1 MRNNE
6 SESVVISAPMSF
18 TGSAQRIFKITN
30 VDNQLLKWLLLVP
43 LSLLITLTVWSFVL
57 IWYIIFGIWLIP
69 YRLIRRSQRKAKRD
83 KLRHQELLSAVREN
97 DSVNQKRQLTDEEII
112 TVILPTIN
120 NDGK

>member
-6 SESVVISAPMSF
+6 SENVVISAPMSF